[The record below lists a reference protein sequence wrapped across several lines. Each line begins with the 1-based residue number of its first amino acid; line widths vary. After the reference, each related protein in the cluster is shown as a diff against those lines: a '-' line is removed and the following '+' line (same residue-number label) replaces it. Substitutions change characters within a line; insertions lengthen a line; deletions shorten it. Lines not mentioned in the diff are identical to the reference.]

1 VVDLTTQAL
10 AVGGVA
16 GLGVALLAAGLL
28 PAGPPDLHAALA
40 RLDAPPVA
48 ATDPTGAGRGG
59 AVSWWERVGAWVVAR
74 TPAALAVPATDLRL
88 LGADP
93 ARFAA
98 IRAAFAAVGL
108 AFPAGLWT
116 LAGFAGLWAPVAAPA
131 AVGIGLAVAGWLIP
145 GAVLAGRA
153 GQARAA
159 FRVAL
164 SAYLDLVA
172 LERAGAGSPVEALE
186 AAAEVGH
193 GPAFT
198 LVRTRLVLAARSGTS
213 PYTAL
218 AELAEEVGVPELRDL
233 ADIAATAADGAAVYA
248 SLLAKARS
256 LRNAIGAEE
265 QATAN
270 AASERL
276 VFPVVLIGTGFLL
289 LVFYPALAR
298 LLAAG

>member
-1 VVDLTTQAL
+1 MDLTTQAL
-10 AVGGVA
+10 AAGGLA
-16 GLGVALLAAGLL
+16 SLGVALVAGGLL
-28 PAGPPDLHAALA
+28 PAGPPDLHAALTL
-40 RLDAPPVA
+40 LDTPPVPVDTPA
-48 ATDPTGAGRGG
+48 ADRGRT
-59 AVSWWERVGAWVVAR
+59 AWWDRAGAWLTAR
-74 TPAALAVPATDLRL
+74 TPPALAAPAADLRL
-88 LGADP
+88 LGVDP

-98 IRAAFAAVGL
+98 VRAAVAVLGL
-108 AFPAGLWT
+108 AVPAGLWT
-116 LAGFAGLWAPVAAPA
+116 LAGLTGLWASVTIPA
-131 AVGIGLAVAGWLIP
+131 AVGIGLAVAGWLTP
-145 GAVLAGRA
+145 TAVLARRA
-153 GQARAA
+153 AAARAA
-159 FRVAL
+159 LRVAL

-172 LERAGAGSPVEALE
+172 LERTGAGSPVEALE
-186 AAAEVGH
+186 AAADVGH

-198 LVRTRLVLAARSGTS
+198 LIRSRLALAARSGTS
-213 PYTAL
+213 PYAAL
-218 AELAEEVGVPELRDL
+218 AELADEVGVAELRDL

-265 QATAN
+265 HAAAN